1 METPVKS
8 VILLVDDQDTI
19 RFFLEKTLKQEGYEA
34 VTARTGA
41 EAIEKAREVVPDLVL
56 LDLKLPDMDG
66 LEVLRRIKEVFPEIG
81 VVMITAFGDIETAV
95 TAMKNGAYDFV
106 SKPINLEQLLMVIRK
121 GLDSERLNREVL
133 ELKRQMDPGVGFDYI
148 LGESGPMKRVYDVV
162 QQVAKSDTTTVLI
175 EGESGVG
182 KEMVARLIHRYS
194 NRANKPF
201 MDINCASL
209 PEQLLESELFGY
221 EKGAFTDAKNQK
233 QGLLELA
240 NRGTLFLDE
249 IGEMSLT
256 IQVKLLRV
264 LERMEFRRLGGTTD
278 IHVSVRVV
286 SATNRDLQ
294 REVEEGRFR
303 ADLFY
308 RLKVVP
314 LYIPPLRERKEDLL
328 KFVNYFINMFN
339 TKFNKNF
346 NQIADDARHALLS
359 YPWPGNI
366 RELKNVIERV
376 VLLENG
382 PVMKREMLPFATQRS
397 DEGSLGR
404 RIDAILSAP
413 LPEEGVDF
421 ESLVGD
427 FERALIVKASEES
440 GWNQSRTAR
449 LLNVKRDKLRY
460 RMKSFNIGDETEVE
474 TTS

>member
-1 METPVKS
+1 MKS

-41 EAIEKAREVVPDLVL
+41 EAVAKAREVVPDLVL

-66 LEVLRRIKEVFPEIG
+66 LEVLRRIKEIFPEIG
-81 VVMITAFGDIETAV
+81 VVMITAFGDVETAV

-106 SKPINLEQLLMVIRK
+106 SKPINLDQLLMVIRK
-121 GLDSERLNREVL
+121 GLENERLNREVL
-133 ELKRQMDPGVGFDYI
+133 QLKRQMDPGVGFDYI
-148 LGESGPMKRVYDVV
+148 LGESPSMKKVIDVV

-182 KEMVARLIHRYS
+182 KEMIARLIHQYS
-194 NRANKPF
+194 NRATKPF

-209 PEQLLESELFGY
+209 PETLLESELFGY
-221 EKGAFTDAKNQK
+221 EKGAFTDAKGQK

-264 LERMEFRRLGGTTD
+264 LERMEFRRLGGTQD
-278 IHVSVRVV
+278 INVSVRVV

-294 REVEEGRFR
+294 KEVEEGRFR

-314 LYIPPLRERKEDLL
+314 MYIPPLRERKEDLL
-328 KFVNYFINMFN
+328 KFVNYFVNMFN
-339 TKFNKNF
+339 TKFSKNF
-346 NQIADDARHALLS
+346 TTIADDARQLLLT

-376 VLLENG
+376 VLLETG
-382 PVMKREMLPFATQRS
+382 PVLRRDMLPFSAYRP
-397 DEGSLGR
+397 DEGTLGR
-404 RIDAILSAP
+404 RLDAVLAAP
-413 LPEEGVDF
+413 FPEDGIDF
-421 ESLVGD
+421 EGLVSD
-427 FERALIVKASEES
+427 VERALILKASEES
-440 GWNQSRTAR
+440 EWNQSKTAR

-460 RMKSFNIGDETEVE
+460 RMRSFDISDENEVP

>member
-1 METPVKS
+1 
-8 VILLVDDQDTI
+8 LVDDQDTI

-95 TAMKNGAYDFV
+95 TAMKHGAYDFV
-106 SKPINLEQLLMVIRK
+106 SKPINLDQLLMVIKK

-133 ELKRQMDPGVGFDYI
+133 ELKRQMDPDVGFDYI
-148 LGESGPMKRVYDVV
+148 LGDSSSMKKVYDVI

-182 KEMVARLIHRYS
+182 KEMVARLVHRYS
-194 NRANKPF
+194 NRASKPF
-201 MDINCASL
+201 MDINCARL
-209 PEQLLESELFGY
+209 PETLLESELFGY
-221 EKGAFTDAKNQK
+221 EKGAFTDAKGQK

-240 NRGTLFLDE
+240 NRGSLFLDE

-264 LERMEFRRLGGTTD
+264 LERMEFRRLGGTQD
-278 IHVSVRVV
+278 IHVSVRVI

-294 REVEEGRFR
+294 KEVDEGRFR
-303 ADLFY
+303 ADLYY

-328 KFVNYFINMFN
+328 KFANYFINMFN
-339 TKFNKNF
+339 TKFGKNF
-346 NQIADDARHALLS
+346 NEIADDARHALIS

-376 VLLENG
+376 VLLESG
-382 PVMKREMLPFATQRS
+382 PVLRREMLPFANQRI
-397 DEGSLGR
+397 DEGSIGR
-404 RIDAILSAP
+404 RLDAILASP
-413 LPEEGVDF
+413 LPEDGVDF

-427 FERALIVKASEES
+427 FERALILKASEES
-440 GWNQSRTAR
+440 GWNQSKTAR

-460 RMKSFNIGDETEVE
+460 RMKSFNLGDETEVE